1 MYIWNIT
8 IAWYDNNWWI
18 LNKDKQDEITKIFL
32 FINVDNKRM
41 VNVLF
46 VGDLFD
52 SRGNI
57 IAIV

>member
-1 MYIWNIT
+1 MTIT
-8 IAWYDNNWWI
+8 DGFW
-18 LNKDKQDEITKIFL
+18 KKEKQDEITKKCIFL
-32 FINVDNKRM
+32 FINVDNKGM
-41 VNVLF
+41 VKMLF